1 MAGRAG
7 GYAEII
13 KERVTTLEMMERVGV
28 QVDRRGMAVC
38 PFHGDSDASL
48 KVYRDPRRGWHCY
61 GCHAGGDVIDF
72 AMRWYGLG
80 FKDAIAR
87 INAEFALGLP
97 IGETMTGEQRRVMRA
112 EIERA
117 RQERQALQSRER
129 TAERAY
135 WAAYDAWLTNERALQ
150 ENAPSGL
157 SEPNAAWCEAVVR
170 RDELEEALGDAE
182 DTWRRRR
189 EERYERR
196 KEGGRA
202 EEDPQQRRGDGGH
215 RGVYA

>member
-97 IGETMTGEQRRVMRA
+97 IGEAMTGEQRRVMRA

-129 TAERAY
+129 AAERAY

-157 SEPNAAWCEAVVR
+157 SEPNAAWCEAIIR
-170 RDELEEALGDAE
+170 RDELEEMLKDAE
-182 DTWRRRR
+182 ERWRIRR
-189 EERYERR
+189 EERYGN
-196 KEGGRA
+196 GGRA